1 MHFCRRGIIRR
12 YDLIVFLN
20 FGMLLVT
27 IKVSSRFFVLRAS
40 TFLWRFLWRLSFHNL
55 SAAPCFICSFSSRVL
70 RWRGGNNKTGINNAT
85 LIELQTFTFHETMKF
100 HKKFVVN
107 TRDTLSDGHSIRNNA
122 EETYAA
128 IADKELAIN
137 QAKYQD
143 SFNPKRKK
151 DKTSIFKRQYF

>member
-1 MHFCRRGIIRR
+1 
-12 YDLIVFLN
+12 
-20 FGMLLVT
+20 
-27 IKVSSRFFVLRAS
+27 
-40 TFLWRFLWRLSFHNL
+40 
-55 SAAPCFICSFSSRVL
+55 
-70 RWRGGNNKTGINNAT
+70 
-85 LIELQTFTFHETMKF
+85 MKF

-137 QAKYQD
+137 QAKYQN

-151 DKTSIFKRQYF
+151 DKTSIFKRQYFWIYASEIRESEKTKYTELKIRIVY